1 MSGTTDTNWISK
13 QPEKLPD
20 FIIGGAMK
28 SGTTTLHTILDRHPS
43 INLAHN
49 ELGFFDI
56 DNIINH
62 PDFNFFNNKTKEWTV
77 QSMQEHPERL
87 WNWYYSNFDSIKKE
101 GSIVGEDSTTYLAA
115 PKAAERIVL
124 QQKPIKMI
132 FILRH
137 PTKRAISNYLHLLKS
152 GRAVYNLEDTLRYDP
167 NSIINRSRYKQ
178 QLGAYYKH
186 LPFERIKIILFED
199 LTVNTKTCIADIC
212 EFLNVDF
219 SDFKENDWQAH
230 SNKTK
235 TPKRLRLQLMRN
247 RLLRNYGNRRYAS
260 FLPLQ
265 AEFQK
270 KNPFG
275 QKVFNKIHKR
285 LNPLQTEVKFKPNPS
300 TVNYLDNFFKIELE
314 GLDELVQKD
323 VLSKWFNQNK

>member
-1 MSGTTDTNWISK
+1 MSGKINKNWISK

-28 SGTTTLHTILDRHPS
+28 SGTTTLHTILNRHPS
-43 INLAHN
+43 IDLAHD

-62 PDFNFFNNKTKEWTV
+62 PDFNFFNKKTKKWMV
-77 QSMQEHPERL
+77 QSMEEYPEKL
-87 WNWYYSNFDSIKKE
+87 WRWYYSNFDFLKKE
-101 GSIVGEDSTTYLAA
+101 NNIIGEDSTTYLAA
-115 PKAAERIVL
+115 PKAAERIAL
-124 QQKPIKMI
+124 QQKEIKLI

-137 PTKRAISNYLHLLKS
+137 PTKRTISNYLHLLKS

-167 NSIINRSRYKQ
+167 NSIINRSRYKH
-178 QLGAYYKH
+178 QLEAYYKH
-186 LPFERIKIILFED
+186 LPFEYIKIVLFED
-199 LTVNTKTCIADIC
+199 LTTNTKACIADVC

-219 SDFKENDWQAH
+219 DDFKEDDWQAH

-235 TPKRLRLQLMRN
+235 TPKSIGLQLKRN
-247 RLLRNYGNRRYAS
+247 RLLRNFGNRRYAQ

-265 AEFQK
+265 AEFQTK
-270 KNPFG
+270 TPLLY
-275 QKVFNKIHKR
+275 KVTNKLHKR
-285 LNPLQTEVKFKPNPS
+285 LNPLQSEVKFKPNPS
-300 TVNYLDNFFKIELE
+300 TLDYLDNFFKTELE

-323 VLSKWFNQNK
+323 ILSTWFNQDK